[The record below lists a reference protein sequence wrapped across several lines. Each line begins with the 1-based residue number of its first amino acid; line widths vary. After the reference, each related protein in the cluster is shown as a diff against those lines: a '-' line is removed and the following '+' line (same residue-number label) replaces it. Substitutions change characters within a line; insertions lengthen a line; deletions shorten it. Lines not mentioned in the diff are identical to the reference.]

1 MQEIL
6 KRYHNVQNQIPQSA
20 ILTLVTK
27 KQNMETILPLIKLGH
42 KNFAENYI
50 QEAKEKWLDKW
61 RNINGINLKLIGH
74 LQSNKIK
81 EALALFDEIHT
92 IDRLALAHKIHKII
106 TPQTKTKVFY
116 AQINIGREDQKS
128 GISPEL
134 FHEFFGNCPLEISGI
149 MCIPPDGFEPSPYF
163 KQMVEIAE
171 SVKIKFGKSLK
182 ISMGM
187 SNDFKTAIECGSNEV
202 RVGSAIFG
210 ARI

>member
-6 KRYHNVQNQIPQSA
+6 QRYHNVKNQIPQSA

-27 KQNMETILPLIKLGH
+27 KQKMETILPLIELGH

-50 QEAKEKWLDKW
+50 QEAKEKWG
-61 RNINGINLKLIGH
+61 NISGVNLKLIGH

-92 IDRLALAHKIHKII
+92 IDRLDLAQKIHKII

-134 FHEFFGNCPLEISGI
+134 FHEFFENCPLEISGI
-149 MCIPPDGFEPSPYF
+149 MCIPPDGLEPSPYF

-171 SVKIKFGKSLK
+171 SIKIKFGKSLK

>member
-6 KRYHNVQNQIPQSA
+6 QRYHNVKNQIPQSA

-27 KQNMETILPLIKLGH
+27 KQNMETILPLIELGH
-42 KNFAENYI
+42 KNYAENYI
-50 QEAKEKWLDKW
+50 QEAKEKWLEKS
-61 RNINGINLKLIGH
+61 GSFGVNLKLIGH

-92 IDRLALAHKIHKII
+92 IDRLDLAQKIHKII

-116 AQINIGREDQKS
+116 AQINIGREEQKS

-134 FHEFFGNCPLEISGI
+134 FHEFFENCPLEISGI
-149 MCIPPDGFEPSPYF
+149 MCIPPDGLEPSPYF

-171 SVKIKFGKSLK
+171 FIKIKFGKSLK

>member
-1 MQEIL
+1 MQEVL
-6 KRYHNVQNQIPQSA
+6 KRYYEVQNQVPKST

-27 KQNMETILPLIKLGH
+27 KQNMGNILPLIEIGH
-42 KNFAENYI
+42 KHFAENYI
-50 QEAKEKWLDKW
+50 QEAKEKWIDTS
-61 RNINGINLKLIGH
+61 GVNLKLIGR

-92 IDRLALAHKIHKII
+92 IDRLDLALKIHKII

-128 GISPEL
+128 GILPEL
-134 FHEFFGNCPLEISGI
+134 FYEFFANCPLEITGI
-149 MCIPPDGFEPSPYF
+149 MCIPPDEIEPSPYF

-171 SVKIKFGKSLK
+171 SIKVKFGKSLK

>member
-1 MQEIL
+1 MQEVL
-6 KRYHNVQNQIPQSA
+6 KRYHDVRNQVPQNI

-27 KQNMETILPLIKLGH
+27 KQNMETILPLIELGH
-42 KNFAENYI
+42 KHFAENYI
-50 QEAKEKWLDKW
+50 QEAKEKW
-61 RNINGINLKLIGH
+61 NNVSGVNLKLIGH

-92 IDRLALAHKIHKII
+92 IDRLDLALKIHKII

-116 AQINIGREDQKS
+116 AQINIGCEEQKS
-128 GISPEL
+128 GIFPEL
-134 FHEFFGNCPLEISGI
+134 FHEFFANCPLEISGI
-149 MCIPPDGFEPSPYF
+149 MCIPPDSLEPSPYF

-171 SVKIKFGKSLK
+171 FIKVKFGKSLK

-187 SNDFKTAIECGSNEV
+187 SNDFKTAIECKSNEV